1 MMKSLLLAAA
11 AVAMLSTTA
20 DADPFASAYGNT
32 LTTTAPDNTKIV
44 TYVNADGTWERHAAD
59 GTVLKGTFT
68 WKDAQTACFTVT
80 DPAPKPGAQSTGCR
94 PFTATHAVGDT
105 WTDTDSAGKI
115 YSTTLTA
122 GR

>member
-1 MMKSLLLAAA
+1 MKRLILAAA
-11 AVAMLSTTA
+11 TVSMLATAA

-32 LTTTAPDNTKIV
+32 LTTTAPDNTKVV

-59 GTVLKGTFT
+59 GSILKGTFV

-80 DPAPKPGAQSTGCR
+80 DPAPKQGDQSTGCR
-94 PFTATHAVGDT
+94 TFTATHAIGDT
-105 WTDTDSAGKI
+105 WTDKDPKGNVYTS
-115 YSTTLTA
+115 TLTA